1 MPFVREVFCIET
13 GGDSQYAAGKR
24 NGQAEVGNGSSVD
37 FSCMAELFRAYPVDQ
52 QAVKQCMLDGRT
64 L

>member
-37 FSCMAELFRAYPVDQ
+37 FSCMAELF
-52 QAVKQCMLDGRT
+52 
-64 L
+64 